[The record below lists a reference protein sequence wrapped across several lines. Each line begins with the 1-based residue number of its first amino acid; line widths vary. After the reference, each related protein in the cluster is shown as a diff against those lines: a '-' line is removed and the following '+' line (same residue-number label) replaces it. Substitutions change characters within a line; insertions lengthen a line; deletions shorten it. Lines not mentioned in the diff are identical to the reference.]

1 MENISITTE
10 FIRLD
15 AFLKFAALAASGGEA
30 KQLIA
35 EGLVSLN
42 GTPCTQ
48 RGRKLY
54 PGDVVAFSGAEY
66 RVLKA

>member
-15 AFLKFAALAASGGEA
+15 AFLKLAALASSGGEA
-30 KQLIA
+30 KHLIS

-42 GTPCTQ
+42 GEPCLQ

-54 PGDVVAFSGAEY
+54 PGDVVTFSSKEY
-66 RVLKA
+66 RVNKA